1 MAILERKQQVLGAL
15 ATSLGKLSSEQPPGA
30 LSESWQRCELEKFL
44 AVVGSSDADIR
55 QLLCAA
61 GVPRDGDGVVC
72 LKGFIDWLYTD
83 CGAAP
88 MCDTSFRIGDNEN
101 NEYDNAEKLRQQSA
115 GSAGRQVVFPQT
127 GVVSSRQVSSETRQM
142 SAETDRKRQQSAESN
157 WSGRKATEL
166 QEAVDVIFSKSPE
179 ALLGLE
185 FSFTIAD
192 VTMEDTPLIGCSI
205 GFTRL
210 VGYDLDEIV
219 GRNCRFLIDPVPG
232 ELIDS
237 STRRRSKDFCKA
249 ARDEEPWMATS
260 DYPYWPTGTPCDELI
275 CVQVNARKDG
285 TLFNNLF
292 LMKVFYLS
300 AEMGEEKPYIVA
312 LQSELPEE
320 GDNVAL
326 MANNM
331 DWVKSKMEEV
341 KTHLSSILFMECDM
355 AREVADP

>member
-1 MAILERKQQVLGAL
+1 VLALETRHLQSACTRSRSMAVLERKQQVLGAL
-15 ATSLGKLSSEQPPGA
+15 ATSLDKLSREQIPGA
-30 LSESWQRCELEKFL
+30 LSESWQRTELETFL

-61 GVPRDGDGVVC
+61 GVPRDADGAVC

-88 MCDTSFRIGDNEN
+88 MCDTSIRVGDNEKSD
-101 NEYDNAEKLRQQSA
+101 YDNAEVLRQQS
-115 GSAGRQVVFPQT
+115 STSQVL
-127 GVVSSRQVSSETRQM
+127 
-142 SAETDRKRQQSAESN
+142 RQQSSASARN
-157 WSGRKATEL
+157 RQQSSGSSWSDGKAAQL
-166 QEAVDVIFSKSPE
+166 QDAVDTIFSKSPE

-192 VTMEDTPLIGCSI
+192 VSVDDTPLIGCSI

-237 STRRRSKDFCKA
+237 ATRRRSKEFCEA
-249 ARDEEPWMATS
+249 APDEQPWISPS
-260 DYPYWPTGTPCDELI
+260 DYPYWPTGKPCDEII

-300 AEMGEEKPYIVA
+300 TEMGEERPYIVA
-312 LQSELPEE
+312 LQSELSEE
-320 GDNVAL
+320 GDNL
-326 MANNM
+326 SLIANNI
-331 DWVKSKMEEV
+331 DWLNTKMEDV
-341 KTHLSSILFMECDM
+341 KNHLSSILFMECEM
-355 AREVADP
+355 SREIAEY